1 MLAAARFF
9 SLFCFR
15 EWEHDWK
22 HTIETRVYLV
32 WLRSTCTSSWTCC
45 CVRWHGIN
53 QLSQFVLYFSSFLFF
68 SVRLQ
73 HSPFVRWKTKRN
85 HIQSGKKWWTTEWKK
100 KHWWQFQTLD
110 DVWYACDKKN
120 TIYSNVLTHAFYNI
134 SSINVPFG
142 WVAHWRWCV
151 VRFLKTSWHWVCVG
165 SSCECG
171 RVEAPNTK
179 RWFLAYS
186 GFFCDFDD
194 GLMRELKPRTHESWV
209 RK

>member
-1 MLAAARFF
+1 MTGNIRLRLESIWSGCAAHARLRGLVVVCDGMALNSSHNLCSTFLLFF
-9 SLFCFR
+9 F
-15 EWEHDWK
+15 
-22 HTIETRVYLV
+22 
-32 WLRSTCTSSWTCC
+32 
-45 CVRWHGIN
+45 
-53 QLSQFVLYFSSFLFF
+53 FLFVCSILHLCGERRKEIIF
-68 SVRLQ
+68 SREKNDERR
-73 HSPFVRWKTKRN
+73 S
-85 HIQSGKKWWTTEWKK
+85 EKK
-100 KHWWQFQTLD
+100 KHWWRFQTLD

-194 GLMRELKPRTHESWV
+194 GLMRERKPRTHESWV